1 MSRAA
6 SVRNVGG
13 ESSDLPAL
21 PGGYFGKSQLPLASL
36 VFLLPFV
43 ILYEAGTRY
52 FATDVHHHTEQ
63 RIFAFHLMQLFF
75 QWFGATGRYLPA
87 MAVCTILLTCHI
99 LRHDPWE
106 IDLST
111 PFFMLVESIAW
122 ALPLMVLDALTTYYV
137 PLGPPHGRWPTMLVM
152 SIGAGVY
159 EELVFRLAVV
169 AVLSILLVD
178 LCKISKGWSTP
189 LIVLGTAVLFADYHY
204 WGGMETFAW
213 RTFVFRTVAGIYFSL
228 LFFSRGFGVTAGA
241 HAAYDLI
248 AVTRM
253 ALIGV

>member
-6 SVRNVGG
+6 VVRDVGG
-13 ESSDLPAL
+13 GSIAGGLPS
-21 PGGYFGKSQLPLASL
+21 GYFTKSQLPLASL

-52 FATDVHHHTEQ
+52 FATDAHHHTEQ

-75 QWFGATGRYLPA
+75 RWFGATGRYLPA
-87 MAVCTILLTCHI
+87 MAVCTILLACHI
-99 LRHDPWE
+99 FRRDRWE
-106 IDLST
+106 IELST
-111 PFFMLVESIAW
+111 TFCMLVESIIW
-122 ALPLMVLDALTTYYV
+122 SLPLIVLDALTSYYL
-137 PLGPPHGRWPTMLVM
+137 PLVSGHGKWPTMLVM

-178 LCKISKGWSTP
+178 LLKLSKLWSTP
-189 LIVLGTAVLFADYHY
+189 LIVLGTAVLFSHYHY
-204 WGGMETFAW
+204 WGGMEAFAW
-213 RTFVFRTVAGIYFSL
+213 RTFVFRTVAGIYFSV
-228 LFFSRGFGVTAGA
+228 LFFWRGFGVTAGS

-253 ALIGV
+253 ALVGL